1 MNFAEFIKPKIVII
15 AVLVLVIAGGFFVFW
30 QAKQGKID
38 LPALLLGSRAD
49 KLGAEAIDFINKNLL
64 PPGTTA
70 TLVKI
75 TNEGSVYKIQIKI
88 GNEEPD
94 VYVSKDGKFLF
105 TAAFEMKKA
114 ETKTS
119 PAPSQELPKAD
130 RPDVKLFV
138 MSYCPYGLQMEKVYL
153 PVYQLLKDKA
163 DFEIDFVDYI
173 MHGKQEIDENLRQYC
188 VQNQNKEEF
197 AKYLDCFAKT
207 GEVDSCLSQTSIN
220 QAELSECV
228 ASADNQF
235 KITSQY
241 NDKSTWV
248 SGQYPKFDIHQDLNE
263 KYTVQGSPT
272 VIINDQEVSVNERSP
287 EAFKNL
293 VCQTFNNPPQECSQT
308 LSTDIPAAG
317 IGSGTSS
324 GSSSGSCE

>member
-1 MNFAEFIKPKIVII
+1 MNFTKFIKSKTVVI
-15 AVLVLVIAGGFFVFW
+15 AALVLVIAGGFFLFW
-30 QAKQGKID
+30 QIKQGKID
-38 LPALLLGSRAD
+38 LPTLSIGSRAD

-64 PPGTTA
+64 SPGTTA
-70 TLVKI
+70 TLVKV
-75 TNEGSVYKIQIKI
+75 TNEGSVYKVKIKI
-88 GNEEPD
+88 GSEEPD

-105 TAAFEMKKA
+105 TAAFEMKKSEIEA
-114 ETKTS
+114 S
-119 PAPSQELPKAD
+119 PSPSQELPKAD
-130 RPDVKLFV
+130 KPNVKLFV

-188 VQNQNKEEF
+188 IQNQSKEEF
-197 AKYLDCFAKT
+197 AKYLDCFTKT
-207 GEVDSCLSQTSIN
+207 GEADSCLSQTGVN
-220 QAELSECV
+220 QTELSECV

-248 SGQYPKFDIHQDLNE
+248 SGQYPKFDIHQSLNE
-263 KYTVQGSPT
+263 QYSIQGSPT
-272 VIINDQEVSVNERSP
+272 VIINDQEASANERSP

-293 VCQTFNNPPQECSQT
+293 VCQAFNNPPQECSQT
-308 LSTDIPAAG
+308 LSTDTPAAG
-317 IGSGTSS
+317 IGSGT
-324 GSSSGSCE
+324 GSSNSGSCE